1 MRHECQGGYAGKAN
15 YLYSSSA
22 TANPRCHLNGSGED
36 ASVLEGHLDSREAAR
51 AARQRQTTS
60 TRDTL

>member
-1 MRHECQGGYAGKAN
+1 MRHDRQGGYAGKAHD
-15 YLYSSSA
+15 LHTGSA

-36 ASVLEGHLDSREAAR
+36 ASALEGHLDSREAAR

-60 TRDTL
+60 TRKTL